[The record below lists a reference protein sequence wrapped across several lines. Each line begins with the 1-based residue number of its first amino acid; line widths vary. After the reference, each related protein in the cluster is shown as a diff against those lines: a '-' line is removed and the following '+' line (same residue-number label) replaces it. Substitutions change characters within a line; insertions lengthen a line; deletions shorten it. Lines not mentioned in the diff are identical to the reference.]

1 MKGIEEME
9 EIKGLKDYTKTEL
22 ELMTREFLKEND
34 HDKTYFDDEY
44 MNKKIN
50 KELNIDDESL
60 QNGFIAS
67 KKYYSDD
74 SLGYLTLIKYIKR
87 DDKLNKRKKSLMK
100 YQAKLDAE
108 TPFMDRI
115 ELHKQ
120 TNVKA
125 LREPYIQSKKQFI
138 KLLQS
143 YYEIKS
149 NNQNLAY
156 HLMLDI
162 MGGLKDIKM
171 TELELL
177 IIESLML
184 GFNVNEISKLLGCH
198 PMKTD
203 RTITKIYK
211 KIVNKM

>member
-1 MKGIEEME
+1 ME
-9 EIKGLKDYTKTEL
+9 EIKELKDYKKSEIET
-22 ELMTREFLKEND
+22 MTREFLKEND
-34 HDKTYFDDEY
+34 HGKTYFDDDY

-50 KELNIDDESL
+50 KELNINDEAL

-67 KKYYSDD
+67 KKYYCDD
-74 SLGYLTLIKYIKR
+74 SLGYLTLIKIIKR
-87 DDKLNKRKKSLMK
+87 DDNLNKRKKSSMV

-108 TPFMDRI
+108 TPFINHMTI
-115 ELHKQ
+115 HNKQ

-125 LREPYIQSKKQFI
+125 NREPYIQSKKQFI

-143 YYEIKS
+143 YYEIKA
-149 NNQNLAY
+149 NNQNSAY

-162 MGGLKDIKM
+162 MGALKDIKM

-184 GFNVNEISKLLGCH
+184 GYNVNEISKLLGCH